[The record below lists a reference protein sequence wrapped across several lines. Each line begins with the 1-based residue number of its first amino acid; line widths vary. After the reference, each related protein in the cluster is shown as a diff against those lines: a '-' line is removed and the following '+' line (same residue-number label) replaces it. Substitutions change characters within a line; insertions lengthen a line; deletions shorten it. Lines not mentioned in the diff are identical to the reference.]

1 MATLIEQLA
10 DYSIYEANTPLRNDV
25 RHHAKRAVL
34 DWFASLYPGT
44 REPVAERLAQAYA
57 DERGTGRSSLPGY
70 GGTSLPGTAAWIN
83 GTSSHAVEFDDIFKD
98 AIYHPGVPTIAAALA
113 VGEHIGASG
122 EEFLHAVVVGYEIS
136 TRIGAAVQPSHYHF
150 FHTTGTIGCFA
161 SAAAAAFLLAPKDRN
176 VMAHALATAGSF
188 AAGLQQAFRSD
199 SMTKALHGGHAASA
213 GVTAARAAF
222 SGITGALDILEGEVG
237 FGAAMSKDPQWHKV
251 TEGLGDIYNITRI
264 TQKNHCCCGH
274 TFAAIDAVQ
283 KLRSQMSEAELAAV
297 VRIEVDTYQT
307 ALDVTGN
314 YHPVSAYQAKFSM
327 PYVLVQALRYG
338 SVRLEAFSD
347 EHLADE
353 ESREMMQHVVIN
365 ACPELTA
372 KFPMARSARVRL
384 VLSGG
389 RVLEY
394 FSPFR
399 KGDPEEPLTDLE
411 LKDKFTE
418 LVTPVIGVEST
429 CWLASQI
436 WKLEELKLSDLRLV
450 SLG

>member
-10 DYSIYEANTPLRNDV
+10 DYSVHEANSTLRGDV

-34 DWFASLYPGT
+34 DWFAALYPGT
-44 REPVAERLAQAYA
+44 REPVAERLAQSYA

-70 GGTSLPGTAAWIN
+70 GATALPTTAAWIN

-98 AIYHPGVPTIAAALA
+98 AIYHPGVPTVSAALA

-122 EEFLHAVVVGYEIS
+122 EEFLRAVVVGYEIS
-136 TRIGAAVQPSHYHF
+136 TRIGTAVQPSHYHF

-161 SAAAAAFLLAPKDRN
+161 SAAAAAFLLAPKDRQ

-213 GVTAARAAF
+213 GITAARAAA
-222 SGITGALDILEGEVG
+222 SGVTGALDILEGEVG
-237 FGAAMSKDPQWHKV
+237 FGAAMSIYPQWHKV
-251 TEGLGDIYNITRI
+251 TEGLGSSYNITRI
-264 TQKNHCCCGH
+264 TQKTHCCCGH

-283 KLRSQMSEAELAAV
+283 ILREQLSNTERDQV
-297 VRIEVDTYQT
+297 VRIEVDTYKT

-314 YHPVSAYQAKFSM
+314 YAPVSAYQAKFSM

-347 EHLADE
+347 ARLAE
-353 ESREMMQHVVIN
+353 PASLGMMQRVVMN
-365 ACPELTA
+365 ACPELTRQ
-372 KFPMARSARVRL
+372 FPLARAARVRL
-384 VLSGG
+384 VLQDG
-389 RVLEY
+389 RVLEH

-399 KGDPEEPLTDLE
+399 KGDPEAPLTDLE
-411 LKDKFTE
+411 LEQKFAE
-418 LVTPVIGVEST
+418 LVTPVIGSEAT
-429 CWLASQI
+429 RWLGSQI
-436 WKLEELKLSDLRLV
+436 WKLEELQLSDLNLV

>member
-1 MATLIEQLA
+1 MTTLIEQLA
-10 DYSIYEANTPLRNDV
+10 DYSVSEANSTLRGDV

-34 DWFASLYPGT
+34 DWFAAMYPGT
-44 REPVAERLAQAYA
+44 REPVAQRLAQSYA
-57 DERGTGRSSLPGY
+57 DEHGTGRSSLPGY
-70 GGTSLPGTAAWIN
+70 GATALPTTAAWIN
-83 GTSSHAVEFDDIFKD
+83 GTSSHAVEFDDIFTD
-98 AIYHPGVPTIAAALA
+98 AIYHPGVPTVSAALA

-122 EEFLHAVVVGYEIS
+122 EDFLRAVVVGYEIS

-161 SAAAAAFLLAPKDRN
+161 SAAAAAFLLAPKDRL

-213 GVTAARAAF
+213 GITAARAAA
-222 SGITGALDILEGEVG
+222 SGVTGALDILEGEVG
-237 FGAAMSKDPQWHKV
+237 FGAAMSIDPQWHKV
-251 TEGLGDIYNITRI
+251 TEGLGSSYNITRI
-264 TQKNHCCCGH
+264 TQKTHCCCGH

-283 KLRSQMSEAELAAV
+283 LLREQLSQTERDQV
-297 VRIEVDTYQT
+297 VRIEVDTYKT

-314 YHPVSAYQAKFSM
+314 YEPVSAYQAKFSM

-347 EHLADE
+347 ARLE
-353 ESREMMQHVVIN
+353 EPASREMMQKVVMT
-365 ACPELTA
+365 ACPELTRQ
-372 KFPMARSARVRL
+372 FPLARAARVRL
-384 VLSGG
+384 VLQDG
-389 RVLEY
+389 RVLEH

-399 KGDPEEPLTDLE
+399 KGDPEAPLTDLE
-411 LKDKFTE
+411 LEQKFAE
-418 LVTPVIGVEST
+418 LVTPVIGSDAT
-429 CWLASQI
+429 RWLGSQI
-436 WKLEELKLSDLRLV
+436 WKLEELQLSDLNLV